1 MDFFNRCN
9 NIKHMNKISFF
20 HLIKLSVILMLAY
33 NISTISVLYSSSLSI
48 KKNLWKWTP
57 YNYKQSLYFPNNL
70 SNLPLLNVNN
80 RLLIISFLNENSYKD
95 YLDIDFW
102 NYKKIL
108 ESFDRN
114 NIKNLEKSFYKAF
127 ILSKNNQKI
136 NQKLRK
142 YFIQNYSKFS
152 NEYKNKILKN
162 FLN

>member
-1 MDFFNRCN
+1 
-9 NIKHMNKISFF
+9 MNKISFF
-20 HLIKLSVILMLAY
+20 HFIKLIVVLLLTY
-33 NISTISVLYSSSLSI
+33 NIFTISVLYNSSLNI

-70 SNLPLLNVNN
+70 SNLSLLNVNN
-80 RLLIISFLNENSYKD
+80 RLLIISFLNENTYKD

-136 NQKLRK
+136 NQRLRK

>member
-1 MDFFNRCN
+1 MKKVSFFLILKLFITLLLTYNIAAVSILYFPST
-9 NIKHMNKISFF
+9 NIKN
-20 HLIKLSVILMLAY
+20 L
-33 NISTISVLYSSSLSI
+33 
-48 KKNLWKWTP
+48 LWKWTP
-57 YNYKQSLYFPNNL
+57 YNYEQSLYFPNNL
-70 SNLPLLNVNN
+70 SNLSLLNMNN
-80 RLLIISFLNENSYKD
+80 RLLIISFLNKNSYKD

-136 NQKLRK
+136 NQELRK

-152 NEYKNKILKN
+152 NEYKNKILKG

>member
-1 MDFFNRCN
+1 
-9 NIKHMNKISFF
+9 MNKIIFF
-20 HLIKLSVILMLAY
+20 HFIKLIVVLLLAY
-33 NISTISVLYSSSLSI
+33 NIFTISVLYNSSLNI

-70 SNLPLLNVNN
+70 SNLSLMNMNN
-80 RLLIISFLNENSYKD
+80 RLLIISFLNESSYKD

-102 NYKKIL
+102 NYKNIL

-114 NIKNLEKSFYKAF
+114 NMKDLEKSFYKAF

-152 NEYKNKILKN
+152 NEYKNKILKK